1 MRTARILL
9 LLLGLASLVWGAILF
24 GEYLFPLRAD
34 VIGTLGWLIGGPL
47 VHDAVIAPV
56 VGLAGLGVSRLVPP
70 LWRAPVLAGA
80 AFSGVLGLLA
90 FPLLW
95 RPYGNPPM
103 PGLHDG
109 HPGVGLLLTLVVV
122 WALAVLA
129 GVGRTL
135 LARRR
140 TDKSHARPVCFGG
153 GGGGWM

>member
-1 MRTARILL
+1 MKTTRVLL
-9 LLLGLASLVWGAILF
+9 LLPGLAALAWGAILF

-34 VIGTLGWLIGGPL
+34 VIGTLGWLVGSPL

-70 LWRAPVLAGA
+70 LWRAPVLTGA

-109 HPGVGLLLTLVVV
+109 HPGAGLLLTLAVV
-122 WALAVLA
+122 WALVVLT
-129 GVGRTL
+129 GVGRTVL
-135 LARRR
+135 VRRR
-140 TDKSHARPVCFGG
+140 TDKSHARPV
-153 GGGGWM
+153 